1 MNSRTVVPL
10 LIVIIAVLFVATA
23 IIVPLISGPSR
34 SERTLSFVIMT
45 TSDLQ
50 SQVGPYKNESGV
62 MVGGFSR
69 ISGAAKEIR
78 ATADGSLLISSGD
91 DLTGTFYDT
100 YSGIPEMQGMTLAGY
115 NVVCPGNHEFDFG
128 EEVYANATGAAGFP
142 VVCANMQVQDP
153 VLASRI
159 TPSAM
164 LDVSGVKVGVFG
176 LMTPDLARISS
187 PAAGTTVDPDL
198 GGVAGRMAGDLR
210 AQGADLVI
218 AVTHTGSEDD
228 IALARAVSGIDLIVG
243 GHDHIYLYEIV
254 EGPGG
259 WETVVVQDGM
269 RGERLG
275 ILRFTWEGPAGTEGP
290 LNSQGNGTGTVSAGT
305 SGIRDP
311 QWSYLYLDNSTPG
324 DPAVDALF
332 APYIAEYGERL
343 RATVGVSTVPIDTRK
358 TTVRSGEAAAGD
370 FIADAWRDWFG
381 NAGIAIING
390 GGIRGDQVF
399 PAGNI
404 TYYMLYQILPYRDEI
419 VRVEMKGS
427 DLREA
432 LEGSASSLD
441 NANGPV
447 DSGGFLQ
454 VSGIRFVIDTA
465 GTPYNATYNGS
476 TFIGVTEP
484 GSRVKDVTVAGPDGK
499 YQVLDDNQTYTV
511 FVNNWLAGGGDGCQ
525 VFSAQ
530 QNKTGTTVY
539 DIDPVAEYLRQNT
552 PVTPVTDGRITIVNG
567 TAGGGV
573 PPFFSTF
580 LKERP
585 GGSSGSPAK

>member
-1 MNSRTVVPL
+1 MDRRTLVPL
-10 LIVIIAVLFVATA
+10 LIIIVAILFVATA
-23 IIVPLISGPSR
+23 IIVPLLPGHPA
-34 SERTLSFVIMT
+34 EEKPLTLVVMT

-50 SQVGPYKNESGV
+50 SQVEPYKNESGA

-69 ISGAAKEIR
+69 ISGAAKAIR

-100 YSGIPEMQGMTLAGY
+100 YSGVPEMQGLTLAGY
-115 NVVCPGNHEFDFG
+115 DVTCPGNHEFDFG
-128 EEVYANATGAAGFP
+128 EELYANATGAAGFP
-142 VVCANMQVQDP
+142 IVCANMQVQDP
-153 VLASRI
+153 VLASHI

-176 LMTPDLARISS
+176 LMTPDLVHISS
-187 PAAGTTVDPDL
+187 PASGTTVDPDL
-198 GGVAGRMAGDLR
+198 NGIAQQMVQDLR

-218 AVTHTGSEDD
+218 AVTHTGSDDD

-243 GHDHIYLYEIV
+243 GHDHIYLYQVV

-259 WETVVVQDGM
+259 WKTIVVQDGM

-275 ILRFTWEGPAGTEGP
+275 ILRFTVEKRAAV
-290 LNSQGNGTGTVSAGT
+290 LKNQVNGTGSAPAGT

-311 QWSYLYLDNSTPG
+311 HWSYQYLDNSTPD
-324 DPAVDALF
+324 DPAVSALF
-332 APYIAEYGERL
+332 APYVAEYGERL
-343 RATVGVSTVPIDTRK
+343 MATIGVSTVPIDTRDS
-358 TTVRSGEAAAGD
+358 TVRSGEAAAGD

-381 NAGIAIING
+381 NTGIAIING

-404 TYYMLYQILPYRDEI
+404 TYYMLYQVLPYRDEI
-419 VRVEMKGS
+419 VMIGMTGS
-427 DLREA
+427 DLRQA
-432 LEGSASSLD
+432 LEGSASSLGPGT
-441 NANGPV
+441 GPV
-447 DSGGFLQ
+447 DAGGFLQ
-454 VSGIRFVIDTA
+454 VSGIRFVIDMA

-476 TFIGVTEP
+476 TFIAVTEH
-484 GSRVKDVTVAGPDGK
+484 GSRVKDVTVAGPDGN
-499 YQVLDDNQTYTV
+499 YHPLDDNQTYTV
-511 FVNNWLAGGGDGCQ
+511 FVNNWLAGGGDGYQ

-539 DIDPVAEYLRQNT
+539 DIDPVAEYLRQNS

-567 TAGGGV
+567 TAGG
-573 PPFFSTF
+573 P
-580 LKERP
+580 
-585 GGSSGSPAK
+585 